1 METRR
6 NFLRKAAVGSAV
18 ISSMGGI
25 SVLSAK
31 ENSDAAGI
39 NENAG
44 ADAVLPDQLF
54 PGWEISFDETAS
66 ELVLKNGSV
75 SLQGKLS
82 FISGN
87 DQWTIVKSR
96 DGILNR
102 YALVDLK
109 GISLGYFVF
118 CQNCGNLQ
126 LLFYHRYYA
135 GKAPRGILSFRGMI
149 SFMNGGFACRTRAKA
164 DERVLSFG
172 SGKADSLTNDSLF
185 YPAGDLALCLD
196 AEKLNIKT
204 SGEGMYSFT
213 LSGSTGELYKP
224 VFGVNL
230 EKDYYQN
237 RYIPHYYRINKK
249 RCPKI
254 PTGWMSWNTYFDTAT
269 AEDNL
274 AEAKIGRKYL
284 QPFGCEFWSIESW
297 QENSDILPVSNF
309 YNMNLETSA
318 KKFPEGM
325 KSLAEDIRKLGFR
338 PGIWIAPFGTG
349 NREFYD
355 SHRDWFL
362 HDENGNP
369 ISGWNGRYTLD
380 PTIPEAR
387 EHLKKIHDIVS
398 HEWGYEFFKI
408 DGITT
413 QPLLYE
419 HPEIKARFRDQS
431 CRNAFELCIRA
442 IREGIG
448 EDRVLLA
455 CGKPSGVEGFYSDAY
470 RVGGDI
476 VEQFKP
482 PKWSGIVNT
491 GRITANQIFFNN
503 IVINTDP
510 DTLLVREMPLEEARV
525 FTTLVA
531 LPGQLTFFGDK
542 LAMLPADRMKML
554 QQTLP
559 VADVYPMSLYPYFS
573 MMKVWNLHVHNKLPD
588 DYNVVAL
595 FNWENETDEISFT
608 AEELGVNP
616 DEDYT
621 LYEFWTQKSFHTM
634 KEKFAMDVP
643 AHSVRLLTMHRVKDF
658 PQWISSDRHVTQNG
672 MELKEYIWKT
682 ESSTLEGKIQ
692 LIGTFPLTM
701 RLRVPDRFLF
711 LNAEC
716 RGAECTAIQEEGN
729 ILAVTFIS
737 DKTGDFNFKIGF

>member
-18 ISSMGGI
+18 LSSVGGF

-31 ENSDAAGI
+31 ENPDGAA
-39 NENAG
+39 NDH
-44 ADAVLPDQLF
+44 ADIQATDQLF
-54 PGWEISFDETAS
+54 PGWEISFNEPVS
-66 ELVLKNGSV
+66 ELTLKNGSV

-82 FISGN
+82 FYSEEN
-87 DQWTIVKSR
+87 QWLIAHSR
-96 DGILNR
+96 DGIQNR

-109 GISLGYFVF
+109 GISVGYFVF
-118 CQNCGNLQ
+118 GQTCENLQ

-135 GKAPRGILSFRGMI
+135 GKAPCGIFSFEGMI
-149 SFMNGGFACRTRAKA
+149 SFMTDSFACRTRANA
-164 DERVLSFG
+164 DERVLSLG
-172 SGKADSLTNDSLF
+172 YGKADSTWNDSLF
-185 YPAGDLALCLD
+185 YPAGDLALRLD

-204 SGEGMYSFT
+204 AEAGLYSFT
-213 LSGSTGELYKP
+213 LSGKIGELYKP
-224 VFGVNL
+224 VFELNL
-230 EKDYYQN
+230 EKGYYQN
-237 RYIPHYYRINKK
+237 RYIPRYHEINRK
-249 RCPKI
+249 RCPKT

-274 AEAKIGRKYL
+274 AEAKIGKKYL

-297 QENSDILPVSNF
+297 QENSDVLPVRNF
-309 YNMNLETSA
+309 YNMNLETSV
-318 KKFPEGM
+318 KKFPKGM
-325 KSLAEDIRKLGFR
+325 KRLAEDIRKLGFR
-338 PGIWIAPFGTG
+338 PGIWTAPFGTG
-349 NREFYD
+349 NREFYET
-355 SHRDWFL
+355 HKDWFL
-362 HDENGNP
+362 HDENGEP
-369 ISGWNGRYTLD
+369 IPSWNGRFTLD
-380 PTIPEAR
+380 PTIPETR

-419 HPEIKARFRDQS
+419 HPEIRARFRDQS
-431 CRNAFELCIRA
+431 CQNAFELCIRA

-503 IVINTDP
+503 IVIHTDP

-559 VADVYPMSLYPYFS
+559 VADVHPMSLYPYFS
-573 MMKVWNLHVHNKLPD
+573 MMPVWNLHVHNDLLD

-595 FNWENETDEISFT
+595 FNWGNEPASIFCT
-608 AEELGVNP
+608 AEELGVDPEEN
-616 DEDYT
+616 YIMF
-621 LYEFWTQKSFHTM
+621 EFWTQKSFRTM
-634 KEKFAMDVP
+634 KGNLAMEVP
-643 AHSVRLLTMHRVKDF
+643 AHAIRLLSMHKAKAF

-672 MELKEYIWKT
+672 MELKEYAWKA
-682 ESSTLEGKIQ
+682 ESRMLEGKIQ
-692 LIGTFPLTM
+692 LIGSFPLTM
-701 RLRVPDRFLF
+701 RLRIPDGYSFRK
-711 LNAEC
+711 AEC
-716 RGAECTAIQEEGN
+716 QGAECSATPEGDN
-729 ILAVTFIS
+729 ILAITFMPGR
-737 DKTGDFNFKIGF
+737 TGDYSFKINF